1 MFQNLRTSTKLF
13 ILWCVF
19 IVAIGVA
26 TFSLVAEKRIAI
38 DFARKELIGTK
49 YITAVRGVFAAIL
62 SGDPRPGSRR
72 TASVGESLRVL
83 AAAQSAAAS
92 MLQTA
97 PFEQALAATLDQ
109 LQSSKAEGAGRDALV
124 ADAVAKARSLAI
136 RIGDDSNLTLDPDLD
151 TYYLQDIVVG
161 KLPTLLGHLGASQ
174 RLLHE
179 AAANPAADHG
189 VRIAMLD
196 SLLRATI
203 EAIEGNLAAAYRG
216 NIDEK
221 LKPAV
226 EANFAGMIANANA
239 QFGRV
244 KSIVAGG
251 GPAAAVDPQSPD
263 AAFANAVQSA
273 IEAWTVAQAELDRLL
288 QLRIDTFVGRL
299 RLSLGLTGVAA
310 CLGILIA
317 FMTYR
322 HIVRPLERLEKLAR
336 TVRETKDYGLRTDI
350 SSRDEIGRLG
360 VVFNAML
367 AELARAREREAAD
380 QSRTVAVQSELAHV
394 SRLTTMGE
402 MAATIAHEINQPLA
416 AIVANGNAGLR
427 WLKNRTPDLEEVEQ
441 TLKRIVKDGH
451 RAGETIRTIRT
462 TLRKSG
468 QLKTLLDVNELVRGV
483 IAVANNELAKHRV
496 QVQTALAP
504 GLPDV
509 LADRVQLQQ
518 VMWNL
523 IVNAAESM
531 DTVIDRARLLQVKSE
546 MNDAA
551 SVVLTVEDSGV
562 GIDPRHCNRIFE
574 AFFTTKSNGIGMGL
588 SICRSI
594 VEAHGGMLSTS
605 AGHPHGSIFR
615 VVLPVAAVTENE
627 EQQQFERSP

>member
-19 IVAIGVA
+19 IVAIVVA
-26 TFSLVAEKRIAI
+26 TYSLIAEKRIAI
-38 DFARKELIGTK
+38 DFARKELVGTK
-49 YITAVRGVFAAIL
+49 YISAVRTVFAAIL
-62 SGDPRPGSRR
+62 TGDPTPGSQR
-72 TASVGESLRVL
+72 AVSADEALRVL
-83 AAAQSAAAS
+83 AAAQSASAS

-97 PFEQALAATLDQ
+97 QFEQALAATLRQ
-109 LQSSKAEGAGRDALV
+109 LQSSKAEGAGRDPLV
-124 ADAVAKARSLAI
+124 ADAIAKARSLAI
-136 RIGDDSNLTLDPDLD
+136 RVGDDSNLTLDPDLD
-151 TYYLQDIVVG
+151 TYYMQDIVVG
-161 KLPTLLGHLGASQ
+161 KLPTLLGHLDASQ

-179 AAANPAADHG
+179 AAANPAADLG
-189 VRIAMLD
+189 VRVAMLD
-196 SLLRATI
+196 SLLRSTLEVI
-203 EAIEGNLAAAYRG
+203 QENLAAAYRG
-216 NIDEK
+216 NIDGN

-226 EANFAGMIANANA
+226 EASFAAMISSANS

-244 KSIVAGG
+244 KSIMAGG
-251 GPAAAVDPQSPD
+251 PPAAAVDPQSAN

-273 IEAWTVAQAELDRLL
+273 VEAWAVAHSELDRLL
-288 QLRIDTFVGRL
+288 QQRIDTFLGRL
-299 RLSLGLTGVAA
+299 RMSLGLTGVAA

-322 HIVRPLERLEKLAR
+322 HIVKPLERLEKLAR
-336 TVRETKDYGLRTDI
+336 TVRETKDYSLRTDI

-360 VVFNAML
+360 LAFNAML

-380 QSRTVAVQSELAHV
+380 QSRAVSVQSELARV

-451 RAGETIRTIRT
+451 RAGETIRTIRA
-462 TLRKSG
+462 TLRKTG
-468 QLKTLLDVNELVRGV
+468 QLKTLLDVNELIRGV

-496 QVQTALAP
+496 QIQTALAP
-504 GLPDV
+504 GLPEV
-509 LADRVQLQQ
+509 LADRIQLQQ
-518 VMWNL
+518 VVWNL

-531 DTVIDRARLLQVKSE
+531 DTVTDRARLLQVKSE
-546 MNDAA
+546 MHEAG
-551 SVVLTVEDSGV
+551 VVLTVEDSGV
-562 GIDPRHCNRIFE
+562 GIDPRHHNRIFE
-574 AFFTTKSNGIGMGL
+574 AFFTTKSHAIGMGL

-594 VEAHGGMLSTS
+594 VEAHGGMLSMS
-605 AGHPHGSIFR
+605 PGHPHGSIFK
-615 VVLPVAAVTENE
+615 VVLPVAAVTEKE
-627 EQQQFERSP
+627 EQQLESSP